1 MKKRKQYKISVVTA
15 VYNVEQY
22 LEEMIESIIRQSIGF
37 ENIQLILIDDGSQ
50 DLSGSICDSYA
61 AKYPEN
67 IIVVHKENGGVSSAR
82 NEGLNHISGAYINFT
97 DADDFLEIDALEK
110 MYLYLK
116 KYAAQIDLV
125 AIPLQY
131 YGSGRIHPLD
141 YKFCKTK
148 IVNLEKQ
155 YDYIQLSI
163 SSVLVKSDCMKM
175 QQFDTKLSYAED
187 AQLIIDILLD
197 KMAYGIVCETKYWYR
212 KRESGDSAI
221 DRGRK
226 NPRYYVPYM
235 ENFILKSLKNAA
247 EKKGKIPYFVQYT
260 CMYDLQWRLTEYP
273 LVEQGILKPQEEEC
287 YKALISKALQNIED
301 KIIWEQKHIN
311 SRCKLE
317 IVGQKKQQEDLDI
330 RLFYEFIEITP
341 RQILIEGCIKGQ
353 SQQLEDAK
361 LFLKIRDANIS
372 LETFLAMPLEKEYFG
387 FRFCIKRDRLPEKA
401 DLQVGCHLQNT
412 DIIFKQI
419 LFGKFFP
426 LSNQFQNSYLYEGG
440 ILLTYRGNLLCI
452 SKGVERKMLAVCERN
467 FQREMLSKRN
477 KKVFRGWIARSIY
490 QILKPFK
497 RKELWLI
504 SDRLMKADDNGEAFF
519 TYMNTEGKSA
529 DIRTYFVLE
538 KTSTDY
544 ERLKKIGK
552 VVQYHSTKHKIL
564 SLLCDK
570 KISSQADEFVYNR
583 FYDLS
588 YLYGDI
594 QHKQKFVFLQH
605 GVTMNDSS
613 TWLKKT
619 DTNISLFVT
628 TTQPEHQSIL
638 DYAYGY
644 EERQV
649 VCTGFPRYDYLY
661 ASAQKKNV
669 ITFMPTWRKYL
680 TCDFDDRTDAR
691 KLTKEF
697 SDSAY
702 CKMYQQVFSNSKL
715 FEVADKYHYQIQLM
729 LHPAMPR
736 ESILYFQ
743 CAGQMEILDRN
754 TRYRKLYA
762 DSSLIVTD
770 YSSAVFDFA
779 YLRKPVLYYQQDA
792 EEFFSGKHVCNR
804 GYFDYEQDGFGEV
817 EYTADALIDRMIEYM
832 ENGCRLKECYR
843 ERIER
848 TFRYSD
854 QKNCQRVYEEIKK
867 L

>member
-1 MKKRKQYKISVVTA
+1 MEKRKQYKISVVTA

-22 LEEMIESIIRQSIGF
+22 LEKMIESIIRQSIGF

-82 NEGLNHISGAYINFT
+82 NEGLNYISGAYINFT
-97 DADDFLEIDALEK
+97 DADDFLETDALEK
-110 MYLYLK
+110 MYRYLK

-131 YGSGRIHPLD
+131 YGNSKIHPLD
-141 YKFCKTK
+141 YKFRKTK

-155 YDYIQLSI
+155 YDYVQLSI

-175 QQFDTKLSYAED
+175 RRFDTKLLYAED

-212 KRESGDSAI
+212 KRESEDSAI

-226 NPRYYVPYM
+226 NPCYYVPYM
-235 ENFILKSLKNAA
+235 EHFILKSLKNATA
-247 EKKGKIPYFVQYT
+247 KKGKIPYFVQYT
-260 CMYDLQWRLTEYP
+260 CMYDLQWRFMEYP
-273 LVEQGILKPQEEEC
+273 LVEQGILEQQAEER
-287 YKALISKALQNIED
+287 YKALINKALQYIED
-301 KIIWEQKHIN
+301 KIIWEQKN
-311 SRCKLE
+311 MDSRCKLE
-317 IVGQKKQQEDLDI
+317 TIAQKKQQEDLNI
-330 RLFYEFIEITP
+330 QLFYEFIEITP
-341 RQILIEGCIKGQ
+341 RQISIEGCIKGQ
-353 SQQLEDAK
+353 SQQLENAK

-372 LETFLAMPLEKEYFG
+372 LEAFSAMPLEREQFR
-387 FRFCIKRDRLPEKA
+387 FRFCIRRERLPEKA
-401 DLQVGCHLQNT
+401 DLQVGYHLQNT
-412 DIIFKQI
+412 DMIFKQI
-419 LFGKFFP
+419 WFGKFFP
-426 LSNQFQNSYLYEGG
+426 LSNQLQNSYLYEGG
-440 ILLTYRGNLLCI
+440 ILLTYHGNLLCL
-452 SKGVERKMLAVCERN
+452 SKGVERKILAACERN
-467 FQREMLSKRN
+467 FQREMLSKRD

-538 KTSTDY
+538 KASTDY
-544 ERLKKIGK
+544 ERLKKIGR
-552 VVQYHSTKHKIL
+552 VVSYHSTKHKIL

-583 FYDLS
+583 FFDLS

-594 QHKQKFVFLQH
+594 QNKQKFVFLQH
-605 GVTMNDSS
+605 GVIMNDSS

-619 DTNISLFVT
+619 DINISLFVT
-628 TTQPEHQSIL
+628 TTQTEYQSIL

-644 EERQV
+644 EERQIT
-649 VCTGFPRYDYLY
+649 CTGLPRYDYLY
-661 ASAQKKNV
+661 VSSHKKKE
-669 ITFMPTWRKYL
+669 ITFMPTWRNYL
-680 TCDFDDRTDAR
+680 TCDFDDRTDTR
-691 KLTKEF
+691 KLTKGF
-697 SDSAY
+697 SDSSY
-702 CKMYQQVFSNSKL
+702 SKMYRQVFSNSKL
-715 FEVADKYHYQIQLM
+715 FEAADRYHYQICLM

-736 ESILYFQ
+736 ECIPYFH

-792 EEFFSGKHVCNR
+792 GEFFSGKHVCSR
-804 GYFDYEQDGFGEV
+804 GYFDYERDGFGEV
-817 EYTADALIDRMIEYM
+817 EYTADALIERIIEYM
-832 ENGCRLKECYR
+832 ENGCQLKECYR